1 MSLRETTMRRIQT
14 DPSCPLSIPAFARL
28 MLGLLCFAM
37 SPTLTAEHHDLSPS
51 PSPPLT
57 LEAALHLALQD
68 NPGLQEIKARAEAST
83 HVPSQEGSLPDP
95 ELSFGAL
102 NLPSNTFNLHQE
114 DMTMMAIGISQQL
127 PFPGKLGLKEKISS
141 ILSDI
146 QAATVEDARIQ
157 LARNVKVA
165 WWRIFYLDRA
175 AEIVSQSQGSI
186 EEVVKLAMASYRAG
200 GSPQQDVLL
209 AQMENSKYKERR
221 LEILNM
227 RHIEAARLNALLN
240 LPGNRPVT
248 LPHEGQ
254 IIKPEVKDDRVLFET
269 ADAAQPRITQK
280 RKNIEAAQ
288 SRLELAEREF
298 WPDLKFGTGYAFRQ
312 STTAGTPRSDF
323 VDFQLS
329 INLPLYAAQKQSKGV
344 DQRQSELLKE
354 EFALQDE
361 LRRLDAEITES
372 LVTYQ
377 HANERFELY
386 KSEIVPQAKQTVDV
400 LLVSYRSGQTDM
412 TSLLRAFTQL
422 FEYEVLYWENLTQGQ
437 QALATLAAAIG
448 EVPAHEQ

>member
-1 MSLRETTMRRIQT
+1 MRRIQT
-14 DPSCPLSIPAFARL
+14 HSFCSSPKPALIRL
-28 MLGLLCFAM
+28 MLGFLCF
-37 SPTLTAEHHDLSPS
+37 TLTQNLRAEHHESLATQTPQLS
-51 PSPPLT
+51 

-114 DMTMMAIGISQQL
+114 DMTMMALGISQQF

-141 ILSDI
+141 ILSEI
-146 QAATVEDARIQ
+146 EASTVQDARIQ
-157 LARNVKVA
+157 LARNVKFA

-186 EEVVKLAMASYRAG
+186 EELVKLAMASYRAG
-200 GSPQQDVLL
+200 SAPQQDVLL

-221 LEILNM
+221 IEILNM

-248 LPHEGQ
+248 LPREGQ
-254 IIKPEVKDDRVLFET
+254 IIKPEVKDDRVLFQT
-269 ADAAQPRITQK
+269 ADAVQPRIVQK

-288 SRLELAEREF
+288 SRLELAEKEF

-312 STTAGTPRSDF
+312 STTIGTPRSDF

-329 INLPLYAAQKQSKGV
+329 INLPLYAAQKQSRGV
-344 DQRQSELLKE
+344 DQRQTELLKE

-448 EVPAHEQ
+448 EVPAYEQ

>member
-1 MSLRETTMRRIQT
+1 
-14 DPSCPLSIPAFARL
+14 
-28 MLGLLCFAM
+28 
-37 SPTLTAEHHDLSPS
+37 
-51 PSPPLT
+51 
-57 LEAALHLALQD
+57 
-68 NPGLQEIKARAEAST
+68 
-83 HVPSQEGSLPDP
+83 
-95 ELSFGAL
+95 
-102 NLPSNTFNLHQE
+102 
-114 DMTMMAIGISQQL
+114 MMAIGISQQL

-248 LPHEGQ
+248 LPHEGH

-288 SRLELAEREF
+288 SRLELAEKEF

-400 LLVSYRSGQTDM
+400 LLLSYRSGQTDM